1 MHAPDGRRM
10 SKSKGNVITPDS
22 VVAQYGADTL
32 RGYLCFMGPFEADS
46 NWDPQGI
53 NGVHRW
59 LSRVWDLAQPGE
71 VEGRTAQEPEELE
84 LRRAVNRTIKR
95 VQRDLDGFQ
104 YNTAVSALMELSNA
118 MQRVRPVLDGTP
130 VWSWAIEEMLRVM
143 APITPYITEEL
154 WHRRGHGSSIHLE
167 PWPAY
172 DEAMTIEDVVTVVVQ
187 VNGKLRDRLEVPRGE
202 DVESVKEQAL
212 ASPRVQHYTEG
223 KEILKVVTVP
233 DKLVNVVVR

>member
-1 MHAPDGRRM
+1 
-10 SKSKGNVITPDS
+10 
-22 VVAQYGADTL
+22 
-32 RGYLCFMGPFEADS
+32 
-46 NWDPQGI
+46 
-53 NGVHRW
+53 
-59 LSRVWDLAQPGE
+59 VWDLAQPGE

-118 MQRVRPVLDGTP
+118 MQRVRPVLDGTS

-154 WHRRGHGSSIHLE
+154 WHRRGHESSIHLE